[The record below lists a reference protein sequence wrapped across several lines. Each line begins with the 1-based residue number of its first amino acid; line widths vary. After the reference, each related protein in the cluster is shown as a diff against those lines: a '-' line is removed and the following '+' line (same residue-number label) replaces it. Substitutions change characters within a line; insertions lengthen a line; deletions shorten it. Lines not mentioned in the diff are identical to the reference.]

1 MGKLNLLNNTTNEQS
16 RNYLRDSS
24 CNHLAGLAFVV
35 CLLVVP
41 AGTANAQLEVLNGG
55 FETNIGF
62 PSESGMLELV
72 YDWSNAGSLTA
83 NPDYYHD
90 YGVDGGD
97 LPETPLAFVQAY
109 EGNAIA
115 GLEVS
120 RRSGTN
126 KREYLSGE
134 FSETLEIGKK
144 YEFSFA
150 IANGNVHEHSA
161 AGLGVSDL
169 GVSFSTA
176 EYVQY
181 DREPLTVHPHFKLS
195 QVHYYQGWKVIK
207 FTFTAHG
214 NYRFFTFG
222 MFGSDDGKVI
232 QSFEGSGR
240 SKAYYFVDDF
250 SIRIVSSDLLNDEIT
265 ADKGDRNELFGLTRD
280 TYIPTAFSPNG
291 DGINDTFE
299 PSLKDNLGAVMQVY
313 DRGGAMLWESVGDN
327 MSWDGMTVFG
337 IKSRVGVYVWV
348 LTVVLEEGQV
358 EQLSGPVTL
367 LN

>member
-1 MGKLNLLNNTTNEQS
+1 MGMLNLLNKQTNVQPSAFFSFIS
-16 RNYLRDSS
+16 RHYAVGFAYFVCFL
-24 CNHLAGLAFVV
+24 LATVSNV
-35 CLLVVP
+35 
-41 AGTANAQLEVLNGG
+41 NAQLEVLNGG
-55 FETNIGF
+55 FESNMGF
-62 PSESGMLELV
+62 PSESGMLDLV
-72 YDWSNAGSLTA
+72 YNWSNAGSLTA
-83 NPDYYHD
+83 NPDYYHE

-109 EGNAIA
+109 EGRAIA

-126 KREYLSGE
+126 KREYLSGA
-134 FSETLEIGKK
+134 FSEPLEIGKK

-150 IANGNVHEHSA
+150 IANGGVYENSA

-169 GVSFSTA
+169 GISFSSSPYT
-176 EYVQY
+176 QN
-181 DREPLTVHPHFKLS
+181 DREPLAVHPHFHLS
-195 QVHYYQGWKVIK
+195 NVHYYQGWKVIK
-207 FTFTAHG
+207 FTFTAHDS
-214 NYRFFTFG
+214 YRFFTFG
-222 MFGSDDGKVI
+222 MFGSDVGKVI
-232 QSFEGSGR
+232 QSFEGNGR

-250 SIRIVSSDLLNDEIT
+250 SIRNITSELQNDDASDDR
-265 ADKGDRNELFGLTRD
+265 GDRNELFDLKRD
-280 TYIPTAFSPNG
+280 TYVPTAFSPNG

-299 PSLKDNLGAVMQVY
+299 PSLKDNLGSVIQVY
-313 DRGGAMLWESVGDN
+313 DRGGAMIWESTGDN

-348 LTVVLEEGQV
+348 LTVVLEEGRV